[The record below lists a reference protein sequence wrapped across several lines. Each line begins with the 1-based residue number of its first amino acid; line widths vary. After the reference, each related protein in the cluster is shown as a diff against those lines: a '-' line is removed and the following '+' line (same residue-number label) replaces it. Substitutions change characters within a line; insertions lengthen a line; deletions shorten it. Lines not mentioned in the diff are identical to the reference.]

1 MQDEGFHEIQL
12 NGKQLVFLFMSAT
25 VVAVVIFLCGV
36 MVGRGVAAPRTLP
49 VADIAQQ
56 SGLDP
61 TAGTQSTTP
70 EVTTGNESLTANE
83 KLSYSTRLE
92 APNPPAESLKPE
104 PESAPALP
112 LAAALPPV
120 REPAPASPLRQP
132 AAAAPVPSRPPDPAF
147 KEPAGQGY
155 VVQVAAVRKRAEAET
170 IARRL
175 NTKGYPTFVT
185 TAGANFRVRV
195 GKYDDRR
202 AAESIAGRLER
213 EERFKPWIT
222 R

>member
-36 MVGRGVAAPRTLP
+36 MVGRGVAVPRTLP
-49 VADIAQQ
+49 VVDIAEQ
-56 SGLDP
+56 GALDP
-61 TAGTQSTTP
+61 TTAAPVVS
-70 EVTTGNESLTANE
+70 TGNESLTARE
-83 KLSYSTRLE
+83 DLSYTGHLE
-92 APNPPAESLKPE
+92 APTPPAEALKPE
-104 PESAPALP
+104 TEVAPPSGVVAAPTREPVAAPA
-112 LAAALPPV
+112 
-120 REPAPASPLRQP
+120 ASQ
-132 AAAAPVPSRPPDPAF
+132 SPDPALS
-147 KEPAGQGY
+147 EPAGQGY

-175 NTKGYPTFVT
+175 STKGYPTFVT
-185 TAGANFRVRV
+185 AAGANFRVRV
-195 GKYDDRR
+195 GKYNDRR
-202 AAESIAGRLER
+202 TAQSIAGRLER